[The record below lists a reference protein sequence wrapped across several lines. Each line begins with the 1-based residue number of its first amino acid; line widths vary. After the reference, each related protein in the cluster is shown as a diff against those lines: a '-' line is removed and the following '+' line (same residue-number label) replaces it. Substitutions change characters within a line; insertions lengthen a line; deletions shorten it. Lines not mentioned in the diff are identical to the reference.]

1 MKVQDCKNC
10 EYCKRKTW
18 STYYKPNNYH
28 AIGVS
33 HAYAYCDK
41 YKKRVSKFAVLL
53 MTISFLITGCG
64 SNKGVFSSYK
74 TVISVAG
81 SHGNARRAGT
91 RCRGRCRRRLAVA
104 RGSAASL
111 LPSQAH
117 G

>member
-41 YKKRVSKFAVLL
+41 YKKRVLEVKK
-53 MTISFLITGCG
+53 CDE
-64 SNKGVFSSYK
+64 
-74 TVISVAG
+74 VAG
-81 SHGNARRAGT
+81 NE
-91 RCRGRCRRRLAVA
+91 
-104 RGSAASL
+104 
-111 LPSQAH
+111 Q
-117 G
+117 